1 MDRYQFADCISDYLE
16 NKIPLSKRKE
26 FEKYLKSHPEGLEL
40 MYSVQEVI
48 DSMKSI
54 SETKVSPDFMNNLQ
68 MRIIREKER
77 YTSPSSERKTYFGF
91 APLQLGMMAVVLIG
105 LISIGKELLPEK
117 GVMTTSNQPNIQI
130 TYPQNIPDPNP
141 QLIKL
146 QDLLKQKNTL
156 SRYKDLLEMEREVTL
171 KRQFKRFMNII
182 GIEDQKVVDNYFPSF
197 RNTLVVMDNEDLSTK
212 QRLISIVESE
222 FLFDI
227 MRLKT
232 TSRER
237 ELRRVTKELSTFIS
251 KAALDTQD
259 EDTLFAQRLLSNTL
273 RVVATEIEPKEN
285 RQPNQPMLDAW
296 VEALRTGMEEYLE
309 NM

>member
-1 MDRYQFADCISDYLE
+1 MSSEDYLSDNGE
-16 NKIPLSKRKE
+16 DEEEI
-26 FEKYLKSHPEGLEL
+26 
-40 MYSVQEVI
+40 
-48 DSMKSI
+48 
-54 SETKVSPDFMNNLQ
+54 
-68 MRIIREKER
+68 
-77 YTSPSSERKTYFGF
+77 
-91 APLQLGMMAVVLIG
+91 
-105 LISIGKELLPEK
+105 
-117 GVMTTSNQPNIQI
+117 
-130 TYPQNIPDPNP
+130 IPDPNP

-182 GIEDQKVVDNYFPSF
+182 GIEDQRVVDNYFPSF
-197 RNTLVVMDNEDLSTK
+197 RNTLVVMDNEDLTTK

-296 VEALRTGMEEYLE
+296 VEALRAGMEEYLE

>member
-1 MDRYQFADCISDYLE
+1 MSEKDCISDNIE
-16 NKIPLSKRKE
+16 DE
-26 FEKYLKSHPEGLEL
+26 E
-40 MYSVQEVI
+40 EV
-48 DSMKSI
+48 
-54 SETKVSPDFMNNLQ
+54 
-68 MRIIREKER
+68 
-77 YTSPSSERKTYFGF
+77 
-91 APLQLGMMAVVLIG
+91 
-105 LISIGKELLPEK
+105 
-117 GVMTTSNQPNIQI
+117 
-130 TYPQNIPDPNP
+130 IPDPNP

-156 SRYKDLLEMEREVTL
+156 TRYKDLLEMEREVTL

>member
-1 MDRYQFADCISDYLE
+1 MSHRDFA
-16 NKIPLSKRKE
+16 
-26 FEKYLKSHPEGLEL
+26 FEDEEEE
-40 MYSVQEVI
+40 EV
-48 DSMKSI
+48 
-54 SETKVSPDFMNNLQ
+54 
-68 MRIIREKER
+68 
-77 YTSPSSERKTYFGF
+77 
-91 APLQLGMMAVVLIG
+91 
-105 LISIGKELLPEK
+105 
-117 GVMTTSNQPNIQI
+117 
-130 TYPQNIPDPNP
+130 IPDPNP

-146 QDLLKQKNTL
+146 QDLLQQKNTL
-156 SRYKDLLEMEREVTL
+156 TRYKDLLEMEREVTL

-182 GIEDQKVVDNYFPSF
+182 GIEDQKVVDDYFPSF

-251 KAALDTQD
+251 RAALDTQD

-273 RVVATEIEPKEN
+273 RIVATEIEPKEN

-309 NM
+309 DM

>member
-1 MDRYQFADCISDYLE
+1 MSQRDF
-16 NKIPLSKRKE
+16 N
-26 FEKYLKSHPEGLEL
+26 FEDEDEE
-40 MYSVQEVI
+40 EV
-48 DSMKSI
+48 
-54 SETKVSPDFMNNLQ
+54 
-68 MRIIREKER
+68 
-77 YTSPSSERKTYFGF
+77 
-91 APLQLGMMAVVLIG
+91 
-105 LISIGKELLPEK
+105 
-117 GVMTTSNQPNIQI
+117 
-130 TYPQNIPDPNP
+130 IPDPNP

-146 QDLLKQKNTL
+146 QELLKQKNTL
-156 SRYKDLLEMEREVTL
+156 TRYKDLLEMEREVTL

-182 GIEDQKVVDNYFPSF
+182 GIEDQRVVDNYFPSF

-251 KAALDTQD
+251 KAALDTKD

-273 RVVATEIEPKEN
+273 RIVATEIEPKEN

-309 NM
+309 DM

>member
-1 MDRYQFADCISDYLE
+1 M
-16 NKIPLSKRKE
+16 
-26 FEKYLKSHPEGLEL
+26 
-40 MYSVQEVI
+40 
-48 DSMKSI
+48 SMKDYKFEQDEEEEEI
-54 SETKVSPDFMNNLQ
+54 
-68 MRIIREKER
+68 
-77 YTSPSSERKTYFGF
+77 
-91 APLQLGMMAVVLIG
+91 
-105 LISIGKELLPEK
+105 
-117 GVMTTSNQPNIQI
+117 
-130 TYPQNIPDPNP
+130 IPDPNP

-146 QDLLKQKNTL
+146 EALLKQKNTL

-182 GIEDQKVVDNYFPSF
+182 GIDDQRVVDNYFPSF
-197 RNTLVVMDNEDLSTK
+197 RNTLVVMDDEKLSTK

-296 VEALRTGMEEYLE
+296 VEALRAGMEEYLE

>member
-1 MDRYQFADCISDYLE
+1 M
-16 NKIPLSKRKE
+16 
-26 FEKYLKSHPEGLEL
+26 
-40 MYSVQEVI
+40 
-48 DSMKSI
+48 
-54 SETKVSPDFMNNLQ
+54 
-68 MRIIREKER
+68 
-77 YTSPSSERKTYFGF
+77 SSEDYF
-91 APLQLGMMAVVLIG
+91 
-105 LISIGKELLPEK
+105 SDK
-117 GVMTTSNQPNIQI
+117 GEEEEEEI
-130 TYPQNIPDPNP
+130 IPDPNP

-296 VEALRTGMEEYLE
+296 VDALRTGMEEYLE

>member
-1 MDRYQFADCISDYLE
+1 MSEKDCISDNIE
-16 NKIPLSKRKE
+16 DE
-26 FEKYLKSHPEGLEL
+26 EE
-40 MYSVQEVI
+40 EV
-48 DSMKSI
+48 
-54 SETKVSPDFMNNLQ
+54 
-68 MRIIREKER
+68 
-77 YTSPSSERKTYFGF
+77 
-91 APLQLGMMAVVLIG
+91 
-105 LISIGKELLPEK
+105 
-117 GVMTTSNQPNIQI
+117 
-130 TYPQNIPDPNP
+130 IPDPNP

-156 SRYKDLLEMEREVTL
+156 TRYKDLLEMEREVTL

-212 QRLISIVESE
+212 ERLISIVESE

>member
-1 MDRYQFADCISDYLE
+1 M
-16 NKIPLSKRKE
+16 
-26 FEKYLKSHPEGLEL
+26 
-40 MYSVQEVI
+40 
-48 DSMKSI
+48 
-54 SETKVSPDFMNNLQ
+54 
-68 MRIIREKER
+68 
-77 YTSPSSERKTYFGF
+77 SSEDYFSDNGEEEEE
-91 APLQLGMMAVVLIG
+91 I
-105 LISIGKELLPEK
+105 
-117 GVMTTSNQPNIQI
+117 
-130 TYPQNIPDPNP
+130 IPDPNP

-296 VEALRTGMEEYLE
+296 VEALRKGMEEYLE

>member
-1 MDRYQFADCISDYLE
+1 M
-16 NKIPLSKRKE
+16 SKRDFNFVDE
-26 FEKYLKSHPEGLEL
+26 EEE
-40 MYSVQEVI
+40 EV
-48 DSMKSI
+48 
-54 SETKVSPDFMNNLQ
+54 
-68 MRIIREKER
+68 
-77 YTSPSSERKTYFGF
+77 
-91 APLQLGMMAVVLIG
+91 
-105 LISIGKELLPEK
+105 
-117 GVMTTSNQPNIQI
+117 
-130 TYPQNIPDPNP
+130 IPDPNP

-146 QDLLKQKNTL
+146 QTLLKQKNTL
-156 SRYKDLLEMEREVTL
+156 TRYKDLLEMEREVTL

-182 GIEDQKVVDNYFPSF
+182 GIEDQRVVDNYFPSF
-197 RNTLVVMDNEDLSTK
+197 KNTLVVMDDENLTTK

-251 KAALDTQD
+251 RAALDTQD

-273 RVVATEIEPKEN
+273 RIVATEIEPKEN

>member
-1 MDRYQFADCISDYLE
+1 MSQRDF
-16 NKIPLSKRKE
+16 N
-26 FEKYLKSHPEGLEL
+26 FEDEDEE
-40 MYSVQEVI
+40 EVI
-48 DSMKSI
+48 
-54 SETKVSPDFMNNLQ
+54 PDH
-68 MRIIREKER
+68 
-77 YTSPSSERKTYFGF
+77 
-91 APLQLGMMAVVLIG
+91 
-105 LISIGKELLPEK
+105 
-117 GVMTTSNQPNIQI
+117 
-130 TYPQNIPDPNP
+130 NP

-146 QDLLKQKNTL
+146 QELLKQKNTL
-156 SRYKDLLEMEREVTL
+156 TRYKDLLEMEREVTL

-182 GIEDQKVVDNYFPSF
+182 GIEDQRVVDNYFPSF

-251 KAALDTQD
+251 KAALDTKD

-273 RVVATEIEPKEN
+273 RIVATEIEPKEN

-309 NM
+309 DM

>member
-1 MDRYQFADCISDYLE
+1 M
-16 NKIPLSKRKE
+16 
-26 FEKYLKSHPEGLEL
+26 
-40 MYSVQEVI
+40 
-48 DSMKSI
+48 SMKDYKFEQDEEEEEEI
-54 SETKVSPDFMNNLQ
+54 
-68 MRIIREKER
+68 
-77 YTSPSSERKTYFGF
+77 
-91 APLQLGMMAVVLIG
+91 
-105 LISIGKELLPEK
+105 
-117 GVMTTSNQPNIQI
+117 
-130 TYPQNIPDPNP
+130 IPDPNP

-146 QDLLKQKNTL
+146 EALLKQKNTL
-156 SRYKDLLEMEREVTL
+156 DRYKDLLEMEREVTL

-182 GIEDQKVVDNYFPSF
+182 GIEDQRVVDTYFPSF
-197 RNTLVVMDNEDLSTK
+197 RNTLVVMDNEKLSTK
-212 QRLISIVESE
+212 ERLISIVESE

-296 VEALRTGMEEYLE
+296 VEALRAGIEEYLE

>member
-1 MDRYQFADCISDYLE
+1 MSSKDCISD
-16 NKIPLSKRKE
+16 
-26 FEKYLKSHPEGLEL
+26 
-40 MYSVQEVI
+40 
-48 DSMKSI
+48 
-54 SETKVSPDFMNNLQ
+54 
-68 MRIIREKER
+68 
-77 YTSPSSERKTYFGF
+77 
-91 APLQLGMMAVVLIG
+91 
-105 LISIGKELLPEK
+105 
-117 GVMTTSNQPNIQI
+117 NIEDEEEI
-130 TYPQNIPDPNP
+130 IPDPNP

-156 SRYKDLLEMEREVTL
+156 SRYKDLLEMERELTL

>member
-1 MDRYQFADCISDYLE
+1 MSQRDF
-16 NKIPLSKRKE
+16 N
-26 FEKYLKSHPEGLEL
+26 FEDEDEE
-40 MYSVQEVI
+40 EV
-48 DSMKSI
+48 
-54 SETKVSPDFMNNLQ
+54 
-68 MRIIREKER
+68 
-77 YTSPSSERKTYFGF
+77 
-91 APLQLGMMAVVLIG
+91 
-105 LISIGKELLPEK
+105 
-117 GVMTTSNQPNIQI
+117 
-130 TYPQNIPDPNP
+130 IPDPNP

-146 QDLLKQKNTL
+146 QELLKQKNTL
-156 SRYKDLLEMEREVTL
+156 TRYKDLLEMEREVTL

-182 GIEDQKVVDNYFPSF
+182 GIEDQRVVDNYFPSF

-251 KAALDTQD
+251 KAALDTKD

-273 RVVATEIEPKEN
+273 RIVATEIEPKEN

-309 NM
+309 DL

>member
-1 MDRYQFADCISDYLE
+1 MSSEDYLSDNGE
-16 NKIPLSKRKE
+16 DEEEI
-26 FEKYLKSHPEGLEL
+26 
-40 MYSVQEVI
+40 
-48 DSMKSI
+48 
-54 SETKVSPDFMNNLQ
+54 
-68 MRIIREKER
+68 
-77 YTSPSSERKTYFGF
+77 
-91 APLQLGMMAVVLIG
+91 
-105 LISIGKELLPEK
+105 
-117 GVMTTSNQPNIQI
+117 
-130 TYPQNIPDPNP
+130 IPDPNP

-251 KAALDTQD
+251 QAALDTQD

>member
-1 MDRYQFADCISDYLE
+1 M
-16 NKIPLSKRKE
+16 
-26 FEKYLKSHPEGLEL
+26 
-40 MYSVQEVI
+40 
-48 DSMKSI
+48 SMKDYKF
-54 SETKVSPDFMNNLQ
+54 EQDEEEEEV
-68 MRIIREKER
+68 
-77 YTSPSSERKTYFGF
+77 
-91 APLQLGMMAVVLIG
+91 
-105 LISIGKELLPEK
+105 
-117 GVMTTSNQPNIQI
+117 
-130 TYPQNIPDPNP
+130 IPDPNP

-146 QDLLKQKNTL
+146 QTLLKQKNTL
-156 SRYKDLLEMEREVTL
+156 TRYKDLLEMEREVTL

-182 GIEDQKVVDNYFPSF
+182 GIEDQRVVDNYFPSF
-197 RNTLVVMDNEDLSTK
+197 RNTLEVMDNKDLSTK

-251 KAALDTQD
+251 QAALDTQD
-259 EDTLFAQRLLSNTL
+259 EDTLFAQRLLANTL
-273 RVVATEIEPKEN
+273 RMVAIEIEPKEN

-309 NM
+309 KM

>member
-1 MDRYQFADCISDYLE
+1 M
-16 NKIPLSKRKE
+16 SKRDFN
-26 FEKYLKSHPEGLEL
+26 FEDEEEEE
-40 MYSVQEVI
+40 EV
-48 DSMKSI
+48 
-54 SETKVSPDFMNNLQ
+54 
-68 MRIIREKER
+68 
-77 YTSPSSERKTYFGF
+77 
-91 APLQLGMMAVVLIG
+91 
-105 LISIGKELLPEK
+105 
-117 GVMTTSNQPNIQI
+117 
-130 TYPQNIPDPNP
+130 IPDPNP

-146 QDLLKQKNTL
+146 QTLLKQKNTL
-156 SRYKDLLEMEREVTL
+156 TRYKDLLEMEREVTL

-182 GIEDQKVVDNYFPSF
+182 GIEDQRVVDNYFPSF
-197 RNTLVVMDNEDLSTK
+197 RNTLVVMDDENLTTK

-251 KAALDTQD
+251 RAALDTQD

-273 RVVATEIEPKEN
+273 RIVATEIEPKEN

>member
-1 MDRYQFADCISDYLE
+1 MSSKDCISD
-16 NKIPLSKRKE
+16 
-26 FEKYLKSHPEGLEL
+26 
-40 MYSVQEVI
+40 
-48 DSMKSI
+48 
-54 SETKVSPDFMNNLQ
+54 
-68 MRIIREKER
+68 
-77 YTSPSSERKTYFGF
+77 
-91 APLQLGMMAVVLIG
+91 
-105 LISIGKELLPEK
+105 
-117 GVMTTSNQPNIQI
+117 NIEDEEEI
-130 TYPQNIPDPNP
+130 IPDPNP

-156 SRYKDLLEMEREVTL
+156 SRYKELLEMEREVTL

-259 EDTLFAQRLLSNTL
+259 EDTLFAQR
-273 RVVATEIEPKEN
+273 
-285 RQPNQPMLDAW
+285 
-296 VEALRTGMEEYLE
+296 
-309 NM
+309 

>member
-1 MDRYQFADCISDYLE
+1 M
-16 NKIPLSKRKE
+16 SKRDCNLDDE
-26 FEKYLKSHPEGLEL
+26 EE
-40 MYSVQEVI
+40 EV
-48 DSMKSI
+48 
-54 SETKVSPDFMNNLQ
+54 
-68 MRIIREKER
+68 
-77 YTSPSSERKTYFGF
+77 
-91 APLQLGMMAVVLIG
+91 
-105 LISIGKELLPEK
+105 
-117 GVMTTSNQPNIQI
+117 
-130 TYPQNIPDPNP
+130 IPDPNP

-156 SRYKDLLEMEREVTL
+156 TRYKDLLEMEREVTL

-182 GIEDQKVVDNYFPSF
+182 GIEDQRVVDNYFPSF

-273 RVVATEIEPKEN
+273 RVVATEIEPKVN

-309 NM
+309 DM

>member
-1 MDRYQFADCISDYLE
+1 MS
-16 NKIPLSKRKE
+16 
-26 FEKYLKSHPEGLEL
+26 EKDG
-40 MYSVQEVI
+40 
-48 DSMKSI
+48 I
-54 SETKVSPDFMNNLQ
+54 SETIEDEEEV
-68 MRIIREKER
+68 
-77 YTSPSSERKTYFGF
+77 
-91 APLQLGMMAVVLIG
+91 
-105 LISIGKELLPEK
+105 
-117 GVMTTSNQPNIQI
+117 
-130 TYPQNIPDPNP
+130 IPDPNP

-156 SRYKDLLEMEREVTL
+156 TRYKDLLEMEREVTL

>member
-1 MDRYQFADCISDYLE
+1 MSHRDF
-16 NKIPLSKRKE
+16 N
-26 FEKYLKSHPEGLEL
+26 FEDEEEEE
-40 MYSVQEVI
+40 EV
-48 DSMKSI
+48 
-54 SETKVSPDFMNNLQ
+54 
-68 MRIIREKER
+68 
-77 YTSPSSERKTYFGF
+77 
-91 APLQLGMMAVVLIG
+91 
-105 LISIGKELLPEK
+105 
-117 GVMTTSNQPNIQI
+117 
-130 TYPQNIPDPNP
+130 IPDPNP

-156 SRYKDLLEMEREVTL
+156 TRYKDLLEMEREVTL

-182 GIEDQKVVDNYFPSF
+182 GIEDQRVVDNYFPSF

-273 RVVATEIEPKEN
+273 RIVATEIEPKEN

>member
-1 MDRYQFADCISDYLE
+1 M
-16 NKIPLSKRKE
+16 
-26 FEKYLKSHPEGLEL
+26 
-40 MYSVQEVI
+40 
-48 DSMKSI
+48 SMKDYKF
-54 SETKVSPDFMNNLQ
+54 EQDEEEEE
-68 MRIIREKER
+68 II
-77 YTSPSSERKTYFGF
+77 P
-91 APLQLGMMAVVLIG
+91 V
-105 LISIGKELLPEK
+105 
-117 GVMTTSNQPNIQI
+117 
-130 TYPQNIPDPNP
+130 PNP

-146 QDLLKQKNTL
+146 QSLLKQKNTL
-156 SRYKDLLEMEREVTL
+156 TRYKDLLEMEREVTL

-182 GIEDQKVVDNYFPSF
+182 GIEDQRVVDNYFPSF
-197 RNTLVVMDNEDLSTK
+197 RNTLEVMDNKDLSTK

-251 KAALDTQD
+251 QAALDTQD
-259 EDTLFAQRLLSNTL
+259 EDTLFAQRLLANTL
-273 RVVATEIEPKEN
+273 RIVAIEIEPKEN

-309 NM
+309 KM

>member
-1 MDRYQFADCISDYLE
+1 MSSEDYLSDNGE
-16 NKIPLSKRKE
+16 DEEEI
-26 FEKYLKSHPEGLEL
+26 
-40 MYSVQEVI
+40 
-48 DSMKSI
+48 
-54 SETKVSPDFMNNLQ
+54 
-68 MRIIREKER
+68 
-77 YTSPSSERKTYFGF
+77 
-91 APLQLGMMAVVLIG
+91 
-105 LISIGKELLPEK
+105 
-117 GVMTTSNQPNIQI
+117 
-130 TYPQNIPDPNP
+130 IPDPNP

-296 VEALRTGMEEYLE
+296 VDALRTGMEEYLE

>member
-1 MDRYQFADCISDYLE
+1 MSSEDYLSDNGE
-16 NKIPLSKRKE
+16 DEEEI
-26 FEKYLKSHPEGLEL
+26 
-40 MYSVQEVI
+40 
-48 DSMKSI
+48 
-54 SETKVSPDFMNNLQ
+54 
-68 MRIIREKER
+68 
-77 YTSPSSERKTYFGF
+77 
-91 APLQLGMMAVVLIG
+91 
-105 LISIGKELLPEK
+105 
-117 GVMTTSNQPNIQI
+117 
-130 TYPQNIPDPNP
+130 IPDPNP

>member
-1 MDRYQFADCISDYLE
+1 M
-16 NKIPLSKRKE
+16 SKRDFN
-26 FEKYLKSHPEGLEL
+26 FEGEEEE
-40 MYSVQEVI
+40 EV
-48 DSMKSI
+48 
-54 SETKVSPDFMNNLQ
+54 
-68 MRIIREKER
+68 
-77 YTSPSSERKTYFGF
+77 
-91 APLQLGMMAVVLIG
+91 
-105 LISIGKELLPEK
+105 
-117 GVMTTSNQPNIQI
+117 
-130 TYPQNIPDPNP
+130 IPDPNP

-146 QDLLKQKNTL
+146 QTLLKQKNTL
-156 SRYKDLLEMEREVTL
+156 TRYKDLLEMEREVTL

-182 GIEDQKVVDNYFPSF
+182 GIEDQRVVDNYFPSF
-197 RNTLVVMDNEDLSTK
+197 RNTLVVMDDENLTTK

-251 KAALDTQD
+251 RAALDTQD

-273 RVVATEIEPKEN
+273 RIVATEIEPKEN

>member
-1 MDRYQFADCISDYLE
+1 MSHRDF
-16 NKIPLSKRKE
+16 N
-26 FEKYLKSHPEGLEL
+26 FEDEEEEEE
-40 MYSVQEVI
+40 EV
-48 DSMKSI
+48 
-54 SETKVSPDFMNNLQ
+54 
-68 MRIIREKER
+68 
-77 YTSPSSERKTYFGF
+77 
-91 APLQLGMMAVVLIG
+91 
-105 LISIGKELLPEK
+105 
-117 GVMTTSNQPNIQI
+117 
-130 TYPQNIPDPNP
+130 IPDPNP

-156 SRYKDLLEMEREVTL
+156 TRYKDLLEMEREVTL

-182 GIEDQKVVDNYFPSF
+182 GIEDQRVVDNYFPSF

-251 KAALDTQD
+251 QAALDTQD

-273 RVVATEIEPKEN
+273 RIVATEIEPKEN

>member
-1 MDRYQFADCISDYLE
+1 M
-16 NKIPLSKRKE
+16 
-26 FEKYLKSHPEGLEL
+26 
-40 MYSVQEVI
+40 
-48 DSMKSI
+48 SMKDYKFEQDEEEEEI
-54 SETKVSPDFMNNLQ
+54 
-68 MRIIREKER
+68 
-77 YTSPSSERKTYFGF
+77 
-91 APLQLGMMAVVLIG
+91 
-105 LISIGKELLPEK
+105 
-117 GVMTTSNQPNIQI
+117 
-130 TYPQNIPDPNP
+130 IPDPNP

-146 QDLLKQKNTL
+146 EALLKQKNTL
-156 SRYKDLLEMEREVTL
+156 DRYKDLLEMEREVTL

-182 GIEDQKVVDNYFPSF
+182 GIEDQRVVDTYFPSF
-197 RNTLVVMDNEDLSTK
+197 RNTLVVMDNEKLSTK
-212 QRLISIVESE
+212 ERLISIVESE

-296 VEALRTGMEEYLE
+296 VEALRAGIEEYLE

>member
-1 MDRYQFADCISDYLE
+1 MSQRDF
-16 NKIPLSKRKE
+16 N
-26 FEKYLKSHPEGLEL
+26 FEDEDEE
-40 MYSVQEVI
+40 EV
-48 DSMKSI
+48 
-54 SETKVSPDFMNNLQ
+54 
-68 MRIIREKER
+68 
-77 YTSPSSERKTYFGF
+77 
-91 APLQLGMMAVVLIG
+91 
-105 LISIGKELLPEK
+105 
-117 GVMTTSNQPNIQI
+117 
-130 TYPQNIPDPNP
+130 IPDPNP

-146 QDLLKQKNTL
+146 QELLKQKNTL
-156 SRYKDLLEMEREVTL
+156 TRYKDLLEMEREVTL

-182 GIEDQKVVDNYFPSF
+182 GIEDQRVVDNYFPTF

-251 KAALDTQD
+251 KAALDTKD

-273 RVVATEIEPKEN
+273 RIVATEIEPKEN

-309 NM
+309 DM

>member
-1 MDRYQFADCISDYLE
+1 MSSEDYLSDNGE
-16 NKIPLSKRKE
+16 DEEEI
-26 FEKYLKSHPEGLEL
+26 
-40 MYSVQEVI
+40 
-48 DSMKSI
+48 
-54 SETKVSPDFMNNLQ
+54 
-68 MRIIREKER
+68 
-77 YTSPSSERKTYFGF
+77 
-91 APLQLGMMAVVLIG
+91 
-105 LISIGKELLPEK
+105 
-117 GVMTTSNQPNIQI
+117 
-130 TYPQNIPDPNP
+130 IPDPNP

-296 VEALRTGMEEYLE
+296 VEALRAGMEEYLE

>member
-1 MDRYQFADCISDYLE
+1 MSYREFA
-16 NKIPLSKRKE
+16 
-26 FEKYLKSHPEGLEL
+26 FEDEEEEE
-40 MYSVQEVI
+40 EV
-48 DSMKSI
+48 
-54 SETKVSPDFMNNLQ
+54 
-68 MRIIREKER
+68 
-77 YTSPSSERKTYFGF
+77 
-91 APLQLGMMAVVLIG
+91 
-105 LISIGKELLPEK
+105 
-117 GVMTTSNQPNIQI
+117 
-130 TYPQNIPDPNP
+130 IPDPNP

-146 QDLLKQKNTL
+146 QTLLKQKNTL
-156 SRYKDLLEMEREVTL
+156 TRYKDLLEMEREVTL

-182 GIEDQKVVDNYFPSF
+182 GIEDQRVVDNYFPSF
-197 RNTLVVMDNEDLSTK
+197 RNTLVVMDDENLTTK

-251 KAALDTQD
+251 RAALDTQD

-273 RVVATEIEPKEN
+273 RIVATEIEPKEN

>member
-1 MDRYQFADCISDYLE
+1 MTAEDIMSD
-16 NKIPLSKRKE
+16 N
-26 FEKYLKSHPEGLEL
+26 
-40 MYSVQEVI
+40 I
-48 DSMKSI
+48 DS
-54 SETKVSPDFMNNLQ
+54 EEEEV
-68 MRIIREKER
+68 
-77 YTSPSSERKTYFGF
+77 
-91 APLQLGMMAVVLIG
+91 
-105 LISIGKELLPEK
+105 
-117 GVMTTSNQPNIQI
+117 
-130 TYPQNIPDPNP
+130 IPDPNP

-146 QDLLKQKNTL
+146 QDLLRQKNTL
-156 SRYKDLLEMEREVTL
+156 DRYKDLLEMEREVTL

-197 RNTLVVMDNEDLSTK
+197 RNTLVVMDNENLSTK
-212 QRLISIVESE
+212 ERLISIVESE

-296 VEALRTGMEEYLE
+296 VEALRKGMEEYLE

>member
-1 MDRYQFADCISDYLE
+1 M
-16 NKIPLSKRKE
+16 SKRDFN
-26 FEKYLKSHPEGLEL
+26 FEDEEEE
-40 MYSVQEVI
+40 EV
-48 DSMKSI
+48 
-54 SETKVSPDFMNNLQ
+54 
-68 MRIIREKER
+68 
-77 YTSPSSERKTYFGF
+77 
-91 APLQLGMMAVVLIG
+91 
-105 LISIGKELLPEK
+105 
-117 GVMTTSNQPNIQI
+117 
-130 TYPQNIPDPNP
+130 IPDPNP

-156 SRYKDLLEMEREVTL
+156 TRYKDLLEMEREVTL

-182 GIEDQKVVDNYFPSF
+182 GIEDQRVVDNYFPSF

-273 RVVATEIEPKEN
+273 RIVATEIEPKEN

>member
-1 MDRYQFADCISDYLE
+1 M
-16 NKIPLSKRKE
+16 
-26 FEKYLKSHPEGLEL
+26 
-40 MYSVQEVI
+40 
-48 DSMKSI
+48 
-54 SETKVSPDFMNNLQ
+54 
-68 MRIIREKER
+68 
-77 YTSPSSERKTYFGF
+77 SSEDYFSDNGEEEEEE
-91 APLQLGMMAVVLIG
+91 I
-105 LISIGKELLPEK
+105 
-117 GVMTTSNQPNIQI
+117 
-130 TYPQNIPDPNP
+130 IPDPNP

-273 RVVATEIEPKEN
+273 RVVAIEIEPKEN

-296 VEALRTGMEEYLE
+296 VDALRTGMEEYLE

>member
-1 MDRYQFADCISDYLE
+1 MTAEDIMSD
-16 NKIPLSKRKE
+16 N
-26 FEKYLKSHPEGLEL
+26 
-40 MYSVQEVI
+40 I
-48 DSMKSI
+48 DS
-54 SETKVSPDFMNNLQ
+54 EEEEEV
-68 MRIIREKER
+68 
-77 YTSPSSERKTYFGF
+77 
-91 APLQLGMMAVVLIG
+91 
-105 LISIGKELLPEK
+105 
-117 GVMTTSNQPNIQI
+117 
-130 TYPQNIPDPNP
+130 IPDPNP

-146 QDLLKQKNTL
+146 QDLLTQRNTL

-197 RNTLVVMDNEDLSTK
+197 RNTLVVMDNENLSTK
-212 QRLISIVESE
+212 ERLISIVESE

-296 VEALRTGMEEYLE
+296 VEALRKGMEEYLE